1 MALPEPKPHPIAM
14 TDDKER
20 IVALET
26 NMAYVLSI
34 LAKREDYQASV
45 LKSLTT
51 IELKQD
57 QALNYQKTC
66 DAERSAHGN
75 RIGVLENERD
85 VEIGY
90 RKILRAQAGAIA
102 GIAAFL
108 VSIATVYSLV
118 KH

>member
-1 MALPEPKPHPIAM
+1 MALPEPEPPPIAM
-14 TDDKER
+14 TDEKER

-26 NMAYVLSI
+26 NMAYVLGI
-34 LAKREDYQASV
+34 LAKREDYQSSV

-66 DAERSAHGN
+66 DAERAAHGT
-75 RIGVLENERD
+75 RLIVLENDRA
-85 VEIGY
+85 VEKGY
-90 RKILRAQAGAIA
+90 RRILRTQAAAIA
-102 GIAAFL
+102 GIAAFI
-108 VSIATVYSLV
+108 VSILTIYSLG